1 MTASNGY
8 IQESKVQFV
17 VDAVYSFAY
26 ALHHAWS
33 DLCLPHQGYC
43 PRLKELDGENFYKQY
58 LLNVSFIGEWGLFYS
73 LLGVFIIII
82 SIQSIF

>member
-26 ALHHAWS
+26 ALHHAWT
-33 DLCLPHQGYC
+33 DLCQPHQGYC
-43 PRLKELDGENFYKQY
+43 NRLKELDGENFYKQY
-58 LLNVSFIGEWGLFYS
+58 LLNVSFIGKNARKQGQKRDQNETE
-73 LLGVFIIII
+73 
-82 SIQSIF
+82 